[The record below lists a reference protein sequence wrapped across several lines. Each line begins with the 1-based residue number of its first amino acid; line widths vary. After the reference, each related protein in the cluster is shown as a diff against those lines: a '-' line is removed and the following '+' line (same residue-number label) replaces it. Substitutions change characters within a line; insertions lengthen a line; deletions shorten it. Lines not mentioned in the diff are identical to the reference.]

1 MEFTWLRPDTFDPS
15 CMINGN
21 HFQQRQKVY
30 RTVFEQPN
38 VGPAYTA
45 FQQYQ
50 VGTSFLRASVS
61 SSAVLQGNHKI
72 PLPWTYTIIRHKPC
86 RGIDHRYTGK
96 LPNGTWANDKWEGEF
111 NSDQPNPSD
120 GSPGFTH
127 LYNQALSRL
136 GEAIR
141 GSLDLSVSIAEAGST
156 ARMLNA
162 MERLNKLP
170 VPREFRSAFAK
181 AARKPT
187 LALKQLGSF
196 WLEFNLGWRPLI
208 GDIYASADESLRIVL
223 NRIQRFKAGASVD
236 LSRDV
241 PLVLNYSV
249 PSAGF
254 SYNIDA
260 SCAVRGKHGV
270 RFKVMMDVPIGFDIS
285 RWTSLNPVSIAWELV
300 PLSFVVDYIV
310 DIGSWLRCM
319 ENGLLYNNRFKS
331 GYYEELRASSKV
343 TTANRAIGG
352 NYGGFDIR
360 RLSLSR
366 DDVFFRRVI
375 LTSYPFPRPPSF
387 EVDLGS
393 SRLLT
398 LASLLAQK
406 LK

>member
-1 MEFTWLRPDTFDPS
+1 MKTGISTQPR
-15 CMINGN
+15 
-21 HFQQRQKVY
+21 QRVY
-30 RTVFEQPN
+30 RFVQEQPLQ
-38 VGPAYTA
+38 GPYYSVT
-45 FQQYQ
+45 QSYQ
-50 VGTSFLRASVS
+50 VSSSFNRASVT
-61 SSAVLQGNHKI
+61 AAAILQGNRKT
-72 PLPWTYTIIRHKPC
+72 PLPWSYTITRHTPC
-86 RGIDHRYTGK
+86 RGVDHRFTGK
-96 LPNGTWANDKWEGEF
+96 QPNGTWSNIEWSGEF
-111 NSDQPNPSD
+111 ASDQPNPSD
-120 GSPGFTH
+120 GSPGFTS

-136 GEAIR
+136 GEAVR
-141 GSLDLSVSIAEAGST
+141 GSLDLSVAVAEAGST

-170 VPREFRSAFAK
+170 IPRDYQKAVSALG
-181 AARKPT
+181 RKPQRI
-187 LALKQLGSF
+187 LRQLGSF

-223 NRIQRFKAGASVD
+223 NRIQQFKAGASVK

-241 PLVLNYSV
+241 PLTLNYSV
-249 PSAGF
+249 PGTGF
-254 SYNIDA
+254 AA
-260 SCAVRGKHGV
+260 SLPATCTIRGKHGV
-270 RFKVMMDVPIGFDIS
+270 RFKVLMDVPIGFDIS

-319 ENGLLYNNRFKS
+319 ENGLLFNNRFKS

-343 TTANRAIGG
+343 THGSTAVKG

-360 RLSLSR
+360 RQTLSR
-366 DDVFFRRVI
+366 DDVEYRRVL

-387 EVDLGS
+387 DVNLGS